1 MKTPQSR
8 HSHPCRR
15 GGPKGDLYVF
25 ITVKRHSKYERDG
38 ADLFVETP
46 ISMAKAA
53 LGGKFKLKGIDGE
66 EIEVEVKAGTQ
77 PDDRLRLKGKGMRYM
92 NSDRRGDLFCAV

>member
-1 MKTPQSR
+1 M
-8 HSHPCRR
+8 
-15 GGPKGDLYVF
+15 
-25 ITVKRHSKYERDG
+25 
-38 ADLFVETP
+38 ETP

-92 NSDRRGDLFCAV
+92 NSDRRGDLFVQFKVVIPSKLNDKQKECLKQFEQEAPEEEKSFWSKLFS